1 MKVGSG
7 KFVTFWD
14 NDDPR
19 FFVDKKPF
27 LVLFYIITNFVETG
41 MLPFPISYKSCLVGR
56 GTLYIRL
63 ILMFVVYPVNSGK
76 LSEEIVD
83 AQKVD
88 EIIWPITIVKGGIV

>member
-27 LVLFYIITNFVETG
+27 FCLVLNHNQFYRAWHVA
-41 MLPFPISYKSCLVGR
+41 FPSILKSCLVGR
-56 GTLYIRL
+56 GTWYIRL

-88 EIIWPITIVKGGIV
+88 EIIWPITIVKGAIV